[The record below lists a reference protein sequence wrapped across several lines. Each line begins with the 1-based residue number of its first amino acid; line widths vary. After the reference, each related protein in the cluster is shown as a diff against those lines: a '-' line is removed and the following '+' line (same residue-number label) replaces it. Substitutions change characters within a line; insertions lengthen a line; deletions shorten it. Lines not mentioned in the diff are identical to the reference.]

1 LAAGQEIE
9 RKFLVASK
17 PTGLGEGTP
26 IRQGYLPLD
35 IEDVELRVREKGEAR
50 VLTVKSGH
58 GQSRDEQEAEI
69 GTPAF
74 EALWPL
80 TEGRRIEK
88 TRYEI
93 EHGELTIE
101 LDEYG
106 GDLEGLL
113 VAEIEFDS
121 EDEAERFEPPGWLG
135 RELTGDERYSNA
147 ALAERGVP

>member
-1 LAAGQEIE
+1 LPAGQEIE

-17 PTGLGEGTP
+17 PAGLGEGKP

-35 IEDVELRVREKGEAR
+35 IEDVELRVREKGDAR
-50 VLTVKSGH
+50 VITVKGGH

-101 LDEYG
+101 LDEYRG
-106 GDLEGLL
+106 ELAGLL

-121 EDEAERFEPPGWLG
+121 EDDAERFEPPGWLG

-147 ALAERGVP
+147 ALAERGMP